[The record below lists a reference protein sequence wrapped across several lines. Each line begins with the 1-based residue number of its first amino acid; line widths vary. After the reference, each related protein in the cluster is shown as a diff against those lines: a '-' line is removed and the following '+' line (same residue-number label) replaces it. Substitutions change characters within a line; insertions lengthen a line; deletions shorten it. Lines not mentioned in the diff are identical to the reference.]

1 MERIK
6 EAILLCLE
14 VHGTDYPTICSES
27 FGMSKLPVL
36 TGKEIVNLPKKK
48 LDSLWKDKEAAMS
61 FLNILIRG
69 RR

>member
-36 TGKEIVNLPKKK
+36 TGKEIVNLPKK
-48 LDSLWKDKEAAMS
+48 SW
-61 FLNILIRG
+61 IRYG
-69 RR
+69 KTKRQPCLS